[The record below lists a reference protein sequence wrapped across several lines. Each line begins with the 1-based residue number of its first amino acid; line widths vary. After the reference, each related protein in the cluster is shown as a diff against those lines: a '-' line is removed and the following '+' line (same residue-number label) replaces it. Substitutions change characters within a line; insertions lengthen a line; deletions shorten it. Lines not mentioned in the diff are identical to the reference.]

1 MNGTLYTLEI
11 KEFVRSR
18 DWPSGLIMDVI
29 EYETHLGFRFF
40 RDNFIQFDG
49 EAQRQIA
56 STVKEVME
64 KIRGLGIPCYMEKM
78 ERVGNDGRGSL
89 AT

>member
-1 MNGTLYTLEI
+1 MNGTLYTPEI
-11 KEFVRSR
+11 KEFVRTR
-18 DWPSGLIMDVI
+18 AWPSGLIMDVV
-29 EYETHLGFRFF
+29 EYDYHLGFRFY

-49 EAQRQIA
+49 EEQRQIA
-56 STVKEVME
+56 SVVKEVME

-78 ERVGNDGRGSL
+78 EMVSDGGSGL

>member
-1 MNGTLYTLEI
+1 MNGSLYTDEI
-11 KEFVRSR
+11 KTFVHTR
-18 DWPSGLIMDVI
+18 DWPRGLVLDVV
-29 EYETHLGFRFF
+29 EYEDYLGFRFY
-40 RDNFIQFDG
+40 RDNFIKFDG

-78 ERVGNDGRGSL
+78 ESVSDAGSGL

>member
-1 MNGTLYTLEI
+1 MSETLYTPEVR
-11 KEFVRSR
+11 EFVRTR
-18 DWPSGLIMDVI
+18 KWPRGLIMDVI
-29 EYETHLGFRFF
+29 EYEDYLGFRFY

-56 STVKEVME
+56 STIKEVME
-64 KIRGLGIPCYMEKM
+64 KIRGMGIPCYMEKM
-78 ERVGNDGRGSL
+78 ERVSDGGSGL

>member
-1 MNGTLYTLEI
+1 MSNTLYTPEI
-11 KEFVRSR
+11 KAFVHSR
-18 DWPSGLIMDVI
+18 DWPRGLIIDVI
-29 EYETHLGFRFF
+29 EYEYHLGFRFY

-78 ERVGNDGRGSL
+78 ERVADGRSGV

>member
-1 MNGTLYTLEI
+1 MNGTLYTPEI
-11 KEFVRSR
+11 KEFVRTR
-18 DWPSGLIMDVI
+18 AWPSGLIMDVV
-29 EYETHLGFRFF
+29 EYEEYLGFRFY

-78 ERVGNDGRGSL
+78 ERVADERGGL